1 MLRRTLLVLVSC
13 IACYSLPTRAQAD
26 PAATRSAEQWLVLVD
41 AGDYASSW
49 QQAGTA
55 FRSAVS
61 SERWQQA
68 SSSVRS
74 PLGQLRTRTIKSS
87 QATRS
92 LPGAPD
98 GQYVV
103 LQFESSFVNKAAALE
118 TVTTVLEP
126 EGSWRV
132 IGYFIK

>member
-1 MLRRTLLVLVSC
+1 MLRRTLLILLSC
-13 IACYSLPTRAQAD
+13 SAWYTMPAQAQAS
-26 PAATRSAEQWLVLVD
+26 PAAIRSAEQWLRLVD
-41 AGDYASSW
+41 AGDFAHSW
-49 QQAGTA
+49 QQAGTT

-74 PLGQLRTRTIKSS
+74 PLGQVRSRTLKSS
-87 QATRS
+87 QATTS

-103 LQFESSFVNKAAALE
+103 MQFEASFDNKATAIE
-118 TVTTVLEP
+118 TVTTTLESD
-126 EGSWRV
+126 GSWRV